1 MSPSSRRSLAPLGAF
16 AAAVLLVAAVP
27 QPVPAPRPAAG
38 FIYDFRMTV
47 RTVDDKGKVK
57 EETPLMGHAE
67 VAGGNGKIAIVEA
80 KGDKSMYRKG
90 EYMLVRDEGKT
101 LVTVDPETKTYDE
114 MNLEA
119 YGQALDAMAQATG
132 AMMNVT
138 ITDLK
143 TSTEKLGAGEDI
155 AGFPTKKYRMKQS
168 YHMAL
173 KIAFMKSNTTNDVTT
188 DYWVADEIKDLRN
201 PIFEMAIRLGNV
213 MLSSA
218 RDYLEQSLKAQ
229 KELFSGMPVKTV
241 THAISIDDKNAKKT
255 ETTTTFEITTI
266 RRADVPA
273 STWAIPA
280 GYTRRVE
287 EATAGESSPTAVS
300 TDAEH
305 PETKSDPKA
314 AETKKDTTTAKDE
327 AKKKLRG
334 LFKKP

>member
-1 MSPSSRRSLAPLGAF
+1 MSSSSPRFFAPLGAF
-16 AAAVLLVAAVP
+16 AAALLLVAAVP
-27 QPVPAPRPAAG
+27 QPVATPRAAG

-47 RTVDDKGKVK
+47 RTLDDKGKVK
-57 EETPLMGHAE
+57 EETPLVGHAE
-67 VAGGNGKIAIVEA
+67 VAGGNGKIAIVDA

-90 EYMLVRDEGKT
+90 EYMLIRDEGKT
-101 LVTVDPETKTYDE
+101 LVSVDPESKTYDE
-114 MNLEA
+114 MDLDA

-143 TSTEKLGAGEDI
+143 TTTEKLGAGEEI
-155 AGFPTKKYRMKQS
+155 SGFPTKKFRMKQT

-173 KIAFMKSNTTNDVTT
+173 KIAFMKTNSRNDVTT

-201 PIFEMAIRLGNV
+201 PIFEMGLRIGNIL
-213 MLSSA
+213 LSSA

-229 KELFSGMPVKTV
+229 KDLFAGMPVKTV
-241 THAISIDDKNAKKT
+241 THAISIEDKNGKKT

-266 RRADVPA
+266 RRGDVPA

-280 GYTRRVE
+280 GYTKRVDE
-287 EATAGESSPTAVS
+287 ETTAGDQKQTAVS
-300 TDAEH
+300 SDAA
-305 PETKSDPKA
+305 PDAKA
-314 AETKKDTTTAKDE
+314 AEAKKDTTAARDAARDE
-327 AKKKLRG
+327 AKKKLKG

>member
-1 MSPSSRRSLAPLGAF
+1 MSSSRRSFAPLGALAL
-16 AAAVLLVAAVP
+16 AALLVAAVP
-27 QPVPAPRPAAG
+27 QPVAAPRAAG

-47 RTVDDKGKVK
+47 RTLDDKGKVK
-57 EETPLMGHAE
+57 DETPLMGHAE
-67 VAGGNGKIAIVEA
+67 VAGGNGKIMITDA

-90 EYMLVRDEGKT
+90 EYMLIRDEGKT
-101 LVTVDPETKTYDE
+101 LVSVDPESKTYEE
-114 MNLEA
+114 MDLDA

-143 TSTEKLGAGEDI
+143 TTTEKLGAGEEI
-155 AGFPTKKYRMKQS
+155 SGFPTKKYRMKQT

-173 KIAFMKSNTTNDVTT
+173 KIAFIKRNSTNDVTT

-201 PIFEMAIRLGNV
+201 PIFEMGLRLGNI

-241 THAISIDDKNAKKT
+241 THAISIDDKDRKKT

-266 RRADVPA
+266 RRGDVPA

-280 GYTRRVE
+280 GYTKRVDE
-287 EATAGESSPTAVS
+287 ETTTEQPGQAVTS

-305 PETKSDPKA
+305 PEAKA
-314 AETKKDTTTAKDE
+314 DAKATEAKKDSTTAKDE

>member
-1 MSPSSRRSLAPLGAF
+1 MSASPRRSFAPLGALAF
-16 AAAVLLVAAVP
+16 ATLLVAAVP
-27 QPVPAPRPAAG
+27 QPVAAPRAAG

-47 RTVDDKGKVK
+47 RTLDHKGKVK
-57 EETPLMGHAE
+57 EETPLLGHAE
-67 VAGGNGKIAIVEA
+67 VAGGNGKIMITEA

-90 EYMLVRDEGKT
+90 EYMLIRDEGKT
-101 LVTVDPETKTYDE
+101 LVAVDPESKTYEE
-114 MNLEA
+114 MDLDA

-143 TSTEKLGAGEDI
+143 TTTEKLGAGEEI
-155 AGFPTKKYRMKQS
+155 SGFPTKKYRMKQT

-173 KIAFMKSNTTNDVTT
+173 KLAFIKNNSRNEVTT

-201 PIFEMAIRLGNV
+201 PIFEMGLRLGNI

-229 KELFSGMPVKTV
+229 KDLFSGMPVKTV
-241 THAISIDDKNAKKT
+241 THAISINDKDGKKT

-266 RRADVPA
+266 RRGDVPA

-280 GYTRRVE
+280 GYTKRVDE
-287 EATAGESSPTAVS
+287 TATDEPNQTATS

-305 PETKSDPKA
+305 PEAKADAKA
-314 AETKKDTTTAKDE
+314 ADAKKDTTTAKDE

>member
-1 MSPSSRRSLAPLGAF
+1 MPSPRRSFAPLGAF
-16 AAAVLLVAAVP
+16 AAALLLVAAVP
-27 QPVPAPRPAAG
+27 QPAPRAAG

-57 EETPLMGHAE
+57 DETPLMGHAE
-67 VAGGNGKIAIVEA
+67 VSGGNGKISIVDA

-90 EYMLVRDEGKT
+90 EYMLIRDEGKT
-101 LVTVDPETKTYDE
+101 LVSVDPESKTYEE
-114 MNLEA
+114 MDLDA

-143 TSTEKLGAGEDI
+143 TTTEKLGAGEEI
-155 AGFPTKKYRMKQS
+155 SGFPTKKYRMKQT

-173 KIAFMKSNTTNDVTT
+173 KIAFMKRNSTNDVTT

-201 PIFEMAIRLGNV
+201 PIFEMGLRIGNIL
-213 MLSSA
+213 LSSA
-218 RDYLEQSLKAQ
+218 RDYLEQSMTAQ

-241 THAISIDDKNAKKT
+241 THAISIDDKDKKKT

-266 RRADVPA
+266 RRGDVPA

-280 GYTRRVE
+280 GYTKRV
-287 EATAGESSPTAVS
+287 
-300 TDAEH
+300 D
-305 PETKSDPKA
+305 ETA
-314 AETKKDTTTAKDE
+314 AEQSSKTATSTGAETSEAKATEAKKDTTAAKEAAKDE
-327 AKKKLRG
+327 AKKKLKG